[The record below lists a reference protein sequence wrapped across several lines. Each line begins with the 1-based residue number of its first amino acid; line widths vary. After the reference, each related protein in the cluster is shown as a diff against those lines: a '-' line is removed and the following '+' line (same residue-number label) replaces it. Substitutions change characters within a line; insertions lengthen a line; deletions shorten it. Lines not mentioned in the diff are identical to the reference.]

1 MKNIKHHKTIVL
13 SDIHLGSR
21 WSKAIEVLNFLKR
34 NSCDTL
40 ILCGDIIDGW
50 SIMRGSRI
58 KWRRRHTR
66 LIQYLLSIQDRT
78 KIIYVRGNHDDFL
91 DRILPLKFSNMQI
104 VKEYIHISGDSKY
117 YVVHGD
123 IYDKVTS
130 TYKFISKLGDI
141 GYSLL
146 LFINHHYNKKRESRG
161 LAYSPISKSIKNKV
175 KKSISYIFDFENVI
189 SLIAKEKGCDGV
201 ICGHIHQVANK
212 YVNSVHY
219 MNSGDWVE
227 SLSALTED
235 MNGCWNINFY
245 YEKETYRIS
254 PQENYEDIPM
264 KIPTL
269 A

>member
-1 MKNIKHHKTIVL
+1 MKSKKHHKTIVL

-21 WSKAIEVLNFLKR
+21 WSKAIEVLNFLKN

-66 LIQYLLSIQDRT
+66 LIQYLLSIQNST

-104 VKEYIHISGDSKY
+104 VKEYIHVSGNSRY

-123 IYDKVTS
+123 IYDKITS
-130 TYKFISKLGDI
+130 TYKIISKLGDI
-141 GYSLL
+141 GYSMLL
-146 LFINHHYNKKRESRG
+146 YINHHYNKKRASRG
-161 LAYSPISKSIKNKV
+161 LAYRPISKSIKNRV
-175 KKSISYIFDFENVI
+175 KKSVSYISDFENVI
-189 SLIAKEKGCDGV
+189 SLIAKEKGCEGV
-201 ICGHIHQVANK
+201 ICGHIHEVANK
-212 YVNSVHY
+212 YVNNVHY

-235 MNGCWNINFY
+235 VSGGWSISFY
-245 YEKETYRIS
+245 HEKQSYRIS
-254 PQENYEDIPM
+254 SEEQYRKIPVE
-264 KIPTL
+264 IPTL